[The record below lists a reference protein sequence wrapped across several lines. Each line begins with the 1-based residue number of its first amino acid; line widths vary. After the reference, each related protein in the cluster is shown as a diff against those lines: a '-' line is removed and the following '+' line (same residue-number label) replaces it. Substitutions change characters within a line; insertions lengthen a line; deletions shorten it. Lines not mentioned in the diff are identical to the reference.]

1 MSLPMLSYPK
11 RLPLPALTAVTLND
25 LLVQLYPDPVPDIFT
40 LNDFLRRYRLT
51 RLGEP
56 ALKAITQSERI
67 NRAHG
72 DHTQMGLCAFHIGL
86 IFLHS
91 GDFRSAAGQFEEAQ
105 RQWRFADRAS
115 AIALALFAEGQALE
129 YAHSFEKAMG
139 CYQKM
144 VQWLRRAEMKGTEEL
159 RPFLVLLRQQ
169 LADAQESLRGQMW
182 AGEPEPVP
190 PTAKIA
196 YESPTVQE
204 YVPASSPPP
213 LPETAVPPPTSN
225 LSQYDHQV
233 IPGHHRT
240 DVTFDWY
247 QTGSPPT
254 GLFNHL
260 EAGSWLLIQRDPTLS
275 DLKIGRQVIIL
286 SPQPEAQAV
295 RLQPFAS
302 KPASSYIYLGQI
314 EHVSSEAL
322 FSGQKLCNIRL
333 TPEILLT
340 NVVSS
345 SILGMVVGVWKKLA

>member
-1 MSLPMLSYPK
+1 MTLPMLSYPK

-56 ALKAITQSERI
+56 ALKAISQSERI
-67 NRAHG
+67 NRVHG

-105 RQWRFADRAS
+105 RQWRFADRAA

-144 VQWLRRAEMKGTEEL
+144 VQWLHRAEMKGKDAS

-182 AGEPEPVP
+182 AGEPEPMP

-213 LPETAVPPPTSN
+213 PPETAVPPPTSN

-233 IPGHHRT
+233 IPGHYRT
-240 DVTFDWY
+240 DVIFDWY
-247 QTGSPPT
+247 QVGNPPT

-260 EAGSWLLIQRDPTLS
+260 EAGSWLLIKRDPTLS
-275 DLKIGRQVIIL
+275 DLKIGQQVIIL
-286 SPQPEAQAV
+286 APQPEAQAV

-333 TPEILLT
+333 TPETLLT